1 MATWESKAL
10 ADSGFLAELAESGQ
24 TAIENVQ
31 TVLSI
36 VQAGGE
42 VAKLFLTGI
51 ANPAAL
57 AAKLLAEAIITQLR
71 SYQESGW
78 FFLYVDPTDAAYGM
92 KVPAGNFGFE
102 MLTDKEG
109 RVLFNPSTVINLDV
123 VVAGRTMTASPL
135 SGKTFKVS
143 DPVSYTHLTLP
154 TTPYV

>member
-57 AAKLLAEAIITQLR
+57 AANYLLKL
-71 SYQESGW
+71 
-78 FFLYVDPTDAAYGM
+78 
-92 KVPAGNFGFE
+92 
-102 MLTDKEG
+102 
-109 RVLFNPSTVINLDV
+109 
-123 VVAGRTMTASPL
+123 
-135 SGKTFKVS
+135 
-143 DPVSYTHLTLP
+143 
-154 TTPYV
+154 